1 MSPRKM
7 LSKKVLGELMLRLI
21 FICSFVGI
29 ASPLFSQNQV
39 IVRLKVP
46 PPNKMSMKDVWSMT
60 LKNTTGRE
68 LRIYLEGNASESK
81 DGVLAEGKSKVF
93 VLPPGEKTY
102 GYDDFKTGSV
112 IWKNKKYEE
121 IILRTGSVP
130 SGDYTFCVTAYNEKG
145 DVAGQENCID
155 HKIEIATD
163 QEITLIQPS
172 DGEKLG
178 AKTGM
183 TFMWAP
189 INPTPKEGYT
199 FKLVEIKGTQS
210 AQEAI
215 NSNVPF
221 LKQDNIR
228 STTFQYP
235 ISAPKLMEKRK
246 YAWMVSSSIN
256 GAPVTSN
263 VSSFSVAG
271 GIGIV
276 IDSLKVK
283 CGSVAGAYS
292 FAIWVTNPSATST
305 SPVQINPISILNTT
319 PVTSFT
325 LGAVTITVN
334 PVPIGGQSKISGTF
348 TITPTTTSITAVKF
362 FIAVQDPSDI
372 SNTATYGPTAVVPIC
387 PCNPCKTLGVSL
399 KDDKLTTT
407 ATTSGQVLLSGTL
420 VGLNP
425 STVKK
430 ITMELVYYNIE
441 QTGDS
446 NCTKCAENKEWGN
459 FIKPS
464 SSAFSGFNTGLLNG
478 VVFGREWTW
487 LTTVQKD
494 CNGNGHDDH
503 GGGVD
508 NPKLVAG
515 CASCGT
521 TSAKGDDL
529 KSLAT
534 KTINP
539 GGPIII
545 SPPPPVIKL
554 NSFSLPIAVPP
565 GSSLKCCGDKIKIC
579 IRYTVWDFCCHAC
592 DIIKCYELERKAQ

>member
-1 MSPRKM
+1 
-7 LSKKVLGELMLRLI
+7 
-21 FICSFVGI
+21 
-29 ASPLFSQNQV
+29 
-39 IVRLKVP
+39 
-46 PPNKMSMKDVWSMT
+46 
-60 LKNTTGRE
+60 
-68 LRIYLEGNASESK
+68 
-81 DGVLAEGKSKVF
+81 
-93 VLPPGEKTY
+93 
-102 GYDDFKTGSV
+102 
-112 IWKNKKYEE
+112 
-121 IILRTGSVP
+121 
-130 SGDYTFCVTAYNEKG
+130 
-145 DVAGQENCID
+145 
-155 HKIEIATD
+155 
-163 QEITLIQPS
+163 
-172 DGEKLG
+172 
-178 AKTGM
+178 
-183 TFMWAP
+183 
-189 INPTPKEGYT
+189 
-199 FKLVEIKGTQS
+199 
-210 AQEAI
+210 
-215 NSNVPF
+215 
-221 LKQDNIR
+221 
-228 STTFQYP
+228 
-235 ISAPKLMEKRK
+235 
-246 YAWMVSSSIN
+246 
-256 GAPVTSN
+256 
-263 VSSFSVAG
+263 
-271 GIGIV
+271 
-276 IDSLKVK
+276 
-283 CGSVAGAYS
+283 
-292 FAIWVTNPSATST
+292 
-305 SPVQINPISILNTT
+305 
-319 PVTSFT
+319 
-325 LGAVTITVN
+325 
-334 PVPIGGQSKISGTF
+334 
-348 TITPTTTSITAVKF
+348 
-362 FIAVQDPSDI
+362 
-372 SNTATYGPTAVVPIC
+372 
-387 PCNPCKTLGVSL
+387 LGVSL